1 MKRGEQGFG
10 FKMAFVVR
18 GVGQAERQVDI
29 PAIVLNDFVPADVI
43 DVFVP
48 VMAPL
53 QTLCRGDQRYEGVVV
68 PPRMM
73 AERRPAFH

>member
-29 PAIVLNDFVPADVI
+29 PAIVLNDFVLADVT
-43 DVFVP
+43 DVFVI

-53 QTLCRGDQRYEGVVV
+53 KTLYRRDQRYECVVV
-68 PPRMM
+68 PTRMM
-73 AERRPAFH
+73 AEQRPGFH